1 MGYLRLKKYPFTPFT
16 QHSIR
21 SQARGGNMAKKY
33 LQNMLPN
40 QPTPQSQPILGT
52 NQVPNSAGGY
62 GWAIGQ
68 WEQLRRFL
76 ILGSEDGSYY
86 ANEYALTLENT
97 KNLQACIKADG
108 LRTVRE
114 IVAISTEGRAA
125 KPDTAIF
132 ALALATALGDDATRH
147 EALKVMPDVC
157 RTGTHLF
164 TFVETVQ
171 TLRGWGRGLRRSVA
185 NWYNGKPARDVAY
198 QVVKYRQRGG
208 WTHRDTLRKAHPVA
222 ITTTHDALFKWLT
235 HPEQATWATDETV
248 PSDEALAYIHA
259 FERVQRATTAD
270 EVIKLITDYNLTR
283 EALPTDWLREASV
296 WDALL
301 QNMPMTAMI
310 RNLGV
315 MSKVGLLVA
324 GSNAAQMVTKK
335 LTNGEALRKARVHP
349 ISILSAMRVYRL
361 GYGLKGGFIRYNAEN
376 EWQPVATVLD
386 ALDTAFELA
395 FKSVQPTHKSTMLAL
410 DVSGSMGTGMIAGVP
425 GLTPREGSSAMAL
438 VTARTEPNYMFTAF
452 AERMIPLSISAKMR
466 LDNVIEAIN
475 NIPFGR
481 TDCALPMVYALEN
494 KLSVETFVIY
504 TDSETWFGKIHPV
517 QALRDYREKMGI
529 PARLIVVG
537 MIANQFTIADPNDS
551 GMMDVVGFDSAA
563 PELMS
568 DFARGT
574 F

>member
-1 MGYLRLKKYPFTPFT
+1 
-16 QHSIR
+16 
-21 SQARGGNMAKKY
+21 MAKNY
-33 LQNMLPN
+33 LKNMLPS

-76 ILGSEDGSYY
+76 VLGSEGGSYY

-97 KNLQACIKADG
+97 KNLQACIQADG

-114 IVAISTEGRAA
+114 IVTISTEGRAA

-132 ALALATALGDDATRH
+132 GLAMATALGDDATRQ

-185 NWYNGKPARDVAY
+185 NWYNNKPARDVAY

-208 WTHRDTLRKAHPVA
+208 WTHRDTLRKAHPIAV
-222 ITTTHDALFKWLT
+222 TETHDALFKWLT
-235 HPEQATWATDETV
+235 HPEMATWATDEAV

-259 FERVQRATTAD
+259 FERVQRAKTAD
-270 EVIKLITDYNLTR
+270 EVIKLIADYRLTR
-283 EALPTDWLREASV
+283 EALPTDWLRESSV

-301 QNMPMTAMI
+301 QDMPMTAMI

-324 GSNAAQMVTKK
+324 GSNASQLVTKK
-335 LTNGEALRKARVHP
+335 LTDGEALRKARVHP

-361 GYGLKGGFIRYNAEN
+361 GYSLKGGFIGYGRAEQ

-395 FKSVQPTHKSTMLAL
+395 FKTIQPTNKSTMLAL
-410 DVSGSMGTGMIAGVP
+410 DVSASMGSGMIAGVP
-425 GLTPREGSSAMAL
+425 ALTPREGSGAMAL

-452 AERMIPLSISAKMR
+452 SDKMIPLNISAKMR
-466 LDNVIEAIN
+466 LDNVIEAIS

-517 QALRDYREKMGI
+517 QALHEYRDKMGI

-537 MIANQFTIADPNDS
+537 MIANQFTIADPTDG
-551 GMMDVVGFDSAA
+551 GMLDVVGFDSAA

-568 DFARGT
+568 EFARGA

>member
-1 MGYLRLKKYPFTPFT
+1 MV
-16 QHSIR
+16 
-21 SQARGGNMAKKY
+21 KKY

-40 QPTPQSQPILGT
+40 QPTPQSQPILGA

-62 GWAIGQ
+62 SWAIGQ
-68 WEQLRRFL
+68 WEGLRRFL
-76 ILGSEDGSYY
+76 ILGSEGGSYY
-86 ANEYALTLENT
+86 ANEYMLTLENT
-97 KNLQACIKADG
+97 KNLQACIQADG

-114 IVAISTEGRAA
+114 IIAISTEGRAA
-125 KPDTAIF
+125 RPDTAIF
-132 ALALATALGDDATRH
+132 ALAMATALGDDATRQ

-164 TFVETVQ
+164 SFVETVQ

-185 NWYNGKPARDVAY
+185 NWYNAKTARDVAY

-208 WTHRDTLRKAHPVA
+208 WTHRDTLRKAHPIAV
-222 ITTTHDALFKWLT
+222 TETHDALFKWLT
-235 HPEQATWATDETV
+235 HPEQATWAADETV
-248 PSDEALAYIHA
+248 PNDEALAYIHA
-259 FERVQRATTAD
+259 FERVQRAKTAD
-270 EVIKLITDYNLTR
+270 EVIKLIADYRLTR
-283 EALPTDWLREASV
+283 EALPTDWLREISV

-301 QNMPMTAMI
+301 QDMPMTAMI

-324 GSNAAQMVTKK
+324 GSNASQMVTKR
-335 LTNGEALRKARVHP
+335 LTDGEALRKARVHP

-361 GYGLKGGFIRYNAEN
+361 GYSLKGGFVRHDAEQ

-395 FKSVQPTHKSTMLAL
+395 FKTIQPTNKSTMLAL
-410 DVSGSMGTGMIAGVP
+410 DVSASMSGGMIAGIP
-425 GLTPREGSSAMAL
+425 ALTPREGSGAMAL

-452 AERMIPLSISAKMR
+452 SHTMIPLNISAKMR
-466 LDNVIEAIN
+466 LDTVIEAIS
-475 NIPFGR
+475 NIPFGG
-481 TDCALPMVYALEN
+481 TDCALPMIYALEN

-504 TDSETWFGKIHPV
+504 TDSETWFGKIHPA
-517 QALRDYREKMGI
+517 QALREYREKMGI

-537 MIANQFTIADPNDS
+537 MVGNKFTIADPTDS
-551 GMMDVVGFDSAA
+551 GMLDVVGFDSAA
-563 PELMS
+563 PELMA